1 MISYATFFVAGVN
14 LANGQSLGYA
24 WIEFPSTWAAFFG
37 AFLDYCLHPR
47 AGKEERHRAMEQLNR
62 KGADFLAL
70 PMFIN
75 WIGSGNYDVELATP
89 NWALPSVDMSTF
101 HHVMFFLVCF
111 SLFSRIHSVCLWQ
124 VNRLHPTHHQVPQRT
139 LVGNRRL
146 QSDLDQAG
154 SLFWRL

>member
-1 MISYATFFVAGVN
+1 MAGVN

-75 WIGSGNYDVELATP
+75 WIGSGNYDMELATP
-89 NWALPSVDMSTF
+89 NWALPSVDMSDF
-101 HHVMFFLVCF
+101 SSRNVFFG
-111 SLFSRIHSVCLWQ
+111 LFFPFLPDSFCLP
-124 VNRLHPTHHQVPQRT
+124 L
-139 LVGNRRL
+139 
-146 QSDLDQAG
+146 AG
-154 SLFWRL
+154 